1 MIETTKVV
9 VLPFKQVSVD
19 HAYKEGEEDRSL
31 AYWQNIHENFFS
43 KWLHRDGLNFSQVSL
58 VIIEGFRVVYP
69 RDQKLPISWGFFT
82 LREG

>member
-1 MIETTKVV
+1 M

-19 HAYKEGEEDRSL
+19 HAYKEGEENRSL
-31 AYWQNIHENFFS
+31 AYWQNIHENFFR
-43 KWLHRDGLNFSQVSL
+43 KWLRRDGLNFSQVSL

>member
-1 MIETTKVV
+1 M

-19 HAYKEGEEDRSL
+19 HAYKESEENRSL

-58 VIIEGFRVVYP
+58 VIIDLEWSILEIESSQYLG
-69 RDQKLPISWGFFT
+69 DFFT